1 MCFVNFSIKSNILS
15 LKNAPSEK
23 EWNIIK
29 EEVSVVS
36 VVSVIKYKPN
46 QKITLNPRHS
56 VFVNLQLIKN
66 KYNREI
72 IIGQIASAQSYC
84 LSKQI
89 PLIIHPKYMKISN
102 SGIIL
107 YGVSEQHP
115 DDRFL
120 PPEFPCCEYR
130 AISWGIG
137 CILYKMIKG
146 KPLVPIGFKKFQCI
160 EKYLGV
166 PTITECEL
174 LKLPYSL
181 TLKKRT
187 RKHNHL
193 SSKESNILKKCL
205 SWNPNSYMICI
216 DKGLA
221 YKVETIHETI
231 YETE

>member
-1 MCFVNFSIKSNILS
+1 MWFVNFPNKSNILS
-15 LKNAPSEK
+15 LKNAPLEK

-29 EEVSVVS
+29 EEVSVVC
-36 VVSVIKYKPN
+36 VIKYKPN
-46 QKITLNPRHS
+46 QKITLHPRHS
-56 VFVNLQLIKN
+56 VFVNLQLIKD
-66 KYNREI
+66 KYIREI
-72 IIGQIASAQSYC
+72 IIGQIASAQTYC

-89 PLIIHPKYMKISN
+89 PLIIHPKYIKISN

-107 YGVSEQHP
+107 YGVSKQHP

-120 PPEFPCCEYR
+120 PPEFPYCEYR

-137 CILYKMIKG
+137 CILYNMITG
-146 KPLVPIGFKKFQCI
+146 KPLVQIGFEKFQSLA
-160 EKYLGV
+160 KYLGV

-181 TLKKRT
+181 SLKKRT
-187 RKHNHL
+187 RKHNHHL
-193 SSKESNILKKCL
+193 SHKESNILKKCL
-205 SWNPNSYMICI
+205 SWNPNSYIICI

-221 YKVETIHETI
+221 YKIETIHETI